1 MTKSYPTA
9 GSGTAISAEVCTVFA
24 LSLQRVGGNLAMQW
38 FGHTG
43 RVLSLPFCQVD
54 CSNVLQQCRIP
65 TMFSWSFDNNIA
77 PCQVCC
83 IIPLDNML
91 HTKYKAICQPD
102 VLTPEI
108 VLSFLEK
115 NDNSMKTVLRSTRV
129 QRQWCKVKNGML
141 PVAGAR
147 PQVEVS
153 VLKNPLLLNSIQ
165 TKKGERKNESTSS
178 STP

>member
-1 MTKSYPTA
+1 MRDAVNKSGGKLQTKHCAVAA

-91 HTKYKAICQPD
+91 HTKYKAICQPC
-102 VLTPEI
+102 P
-108 VLSFLEK
+108 
-115 NDNSMKTVLRSTRV
+115 VLRLYCPSWKRMTAVWRLYFDP
-129 QRQWCKVKNGML
+129 REYRGNDVKLRM
-141 PVAGAR
+141 ACC
-147 PQVEVS
+147 
-153 VLKNPLLLNSIQ
+153 LLLVHGHKLKFLYWKINCY
-165 TKKGERKNESTSS
+165 
-178 STP
+178 